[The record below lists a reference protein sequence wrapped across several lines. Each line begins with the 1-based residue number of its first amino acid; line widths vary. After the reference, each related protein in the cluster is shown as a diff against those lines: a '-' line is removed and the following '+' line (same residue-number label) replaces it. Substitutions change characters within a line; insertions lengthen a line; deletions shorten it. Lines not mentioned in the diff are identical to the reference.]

1 MTDIRDR
8 QATPKYASHQTV
20 DPDRTTGYVLLSASF
35 DGHTGPGSGDRQEL
49 ITELK
54 ASAARLRR
62 NLFANVG
69 VLTARRPASRV
80 SMVERTGGSPNPAPN
95 PAYDVAVLLQAPT
108 VEAAHW
114 LTGDPAFG
122 DLRRTVAQVAADSH
136 VAVIHNVRRSHC
148 EYGVQT
154 RRLYLLMGYRGYD
167 DRDVIPAWGWT
178 HRREMLADLAF
189 SPALRRFRYDGESTR
204 FVLYGLA

>member
-8 QATPKYASHQTV
+8 QATPKHACGRPV
-20 DPDRTTGYVLLSASF
+20 DLAQTTGYVLLSASL
-35 DGHTGPGSGDRQEL
+35 DGHADPAGTGRQEL
-49 ITELK
+49 IGALK
-54 ASAARLRR
+54 ASAAQLRR

-69 VLTARRPASRV
+69 VLTARRLTSRGPGV
-80 SMVERTGGSPNPAPN
+80 DRTGRPANGAPAH
-95 PAYDVAVLLQAPT
+95 AYDVAVLLQAPT

-136 VAVIHNVRRSHC
+136 VAVIHNVRRTHC

>member
-1 MTDIRDR
+1 MTDIRDTDTR
-8 QATPKYASHQTV
+8 DTDIRDTDIRDRRATPKHVSRRFV
-20 DPDRTTGYVLLSASF
+20 DPAQTTGYVLLSASL
-35 DGHTGPGSGDRQEL
+35 DGHADPDGTGRQEL
-49 ITELK
+49 IGALK

-69 VLTARRPASRV
+69 VLTARRFTS
-80 SMVERTGGSPNPAPN
+80 GN
-95 PAYDVAVLLQAPT
+95 AYDVAVLLQAPT
-108 VEAAHW
+108 VEAAQW
-114 LTGDPAFG
+114 LTADPAFG
-122 DLRRTVAQVAADSH
+122 DLRRTVASSAVDSH

-167 DRDVIPAWGWT
+167 DREVIPAWGWT
-178 HRREMLADLAF
+178 HRREMLADMAF